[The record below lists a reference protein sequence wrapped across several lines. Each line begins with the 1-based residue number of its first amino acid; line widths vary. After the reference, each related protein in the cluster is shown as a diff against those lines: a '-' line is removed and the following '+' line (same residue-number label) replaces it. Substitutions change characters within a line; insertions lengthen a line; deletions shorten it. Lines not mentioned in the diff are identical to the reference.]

1 MRFPVFLDT
10 NALYPASLA
19 DTLLRL
25 GEAEVIRP
33 HWSPDVM
40 DELERSLARA
50 IGAERARKRRIMME
64 AAFPEAMVTGYEG
77 MVDGMG
83 NDPKDR
89 HVLAAAVHSACE
101 LIVTFNVKH
110 FPDAALK
117 HHDLTAVH
125 PDEFLL
131 DQLDLYPHAVEWA
144 LMRQAAATARP
155 ALTPLQLSRASR
167 RSASGPSRQS
177 CVGACQLSLEDMAE
191 SRASD

>member
-1 MRFPVFLDT
+1 MRFPVFLDA

-33 HWSPDVM
+33 HWSRDVM
-40 DELERSLARA
+40 DELERGLATA
-50 IGAERARKRRIMME
+50 VGAERARKRRRTME
-64 AAFPEAMVTGYEG
+64 AAFPEAMVTGYDG
-77 MVDGMG
+77 MVDGME

-89 HVLAAAVHSACE
+89 HVLAAAVDSACE

-110 FPDAALK
+110 FPGDALT
-117 HHDLTAVH
+117 HHDLVAVH

-131 DQLDLYPHAVEWA
+131 DQLDLYPQAVEWT

-155 ALTPLQLSRASR
+155 QLSPLQIIESFEKIRLMGFAAELRRRLPALS
-167 RSASGPSRQS
+167 GQ
-177 CVGACQLSLEDMAE
+177 
-191 SRASD
+191 

>member
-1 MRFPVFLDT
+1 MRFPVFLDA

-25 GEAEVIRP
+25 AEAEVIRP
-33 HWSPDVM
+33 HWSDEVM
-40 DELERSLARA
+40 LELERNLAKA
-50 IGAERARKRRIMME
+50 IGAKAARKRRVTME

-77 MVDGMG
+77 LIDGME

-89 HVLAAAVHSACE
+89 HVLAAAVHSGCD

-110 FPDAALK
+110 FPEDALR
-117 HHDLTAVH
+117 HHDLVAVH

-131 DQLDLYPHAVEWA
+131 DQLDLYPRAVEWT

-155 ALTPLQLSRASR
+155 TLTNLQLVESFEKIQLRGFAAELR
-167 RSASGPSRQS
+167 RRMPALSEQS
-177 CVGACQLSLEDMAE
+177 
-191 SRASD
+191 

>member
-1 MRFPVFLDT
+1 MRFPVFLDA

-33 HWSPDVM
+33 HWSHDVM
-40 DELERSLARA
+40 DELERSLAKA
-50 IGAERARKRRIMME
+50 IGVDRARKRRLTME
-64 AAFPEAMVTGYEG
+64 AAFPEAMVTGYDR
-77 MVDGMG
+77 MVDGME

-89 HVLAAAVHSACE
+89 HVLAAAVHSDCE

-110 FPDAALK
+110 FPEDALAG
-117 HHDLTAVH
+117 HDLVAVH

-131 DQLDLYPHAVEWA
+131 DQLDLYPQAVERT

-155 ALTPLQLSRASR
+155 TLTPLRLIESFEKIRLMGFAAELRRRLPDLSGQGS
-167 RSASGPSRQS
+167 
-177 CVGACQLSLEDMAE
+177 
-191 SRASD
+191 

>member
-1 MRFPVFLDT
+1 MRFPVFLDA

-33 HWSPDVM
+33 HWSDDVM
-40 DELERSLARA
+40 DELERNLAQT
-50 IGAERARKRRIMME
+50 IGAERAQKRRVTME
-64 AAFPEAMVTGYEG
+64 AAFPEAMVTGYDG
-77 MVDGMG
+77 MVDGME

-89 HVLAAAVHSACE
+89 HVLAAAVHSDCE

-110 FPDAALK
+110 FPADAMR
-117 HHDLTAVH
+117 HHDLVAVH

-131 DQLDLYPHAVEWA
+131 DQLDLYPQEVEWT

-155 ALTPLQLSRASR
+155 KLTPLQLIESFEKIQLRGFAAELR
-167 RSASGPSRQS
+167 RRMPALPGQ
-177 CVGACQLSLEDMAE
+177 G
-191 SRASD
+191 